1 MDRTSPRSP
10 GKLLLRKPRL
20 YQSCSAEKEEEDWR
34 AITYLHLSTIAYV
47 LLNFMYDEY
56 TVVKAWMD
64 RKMNYYAVNT
74 YSQLQYVVKW
84 LLM

>member
-1 MDRTSPRSP
+1 
-10 GKLLLRKPRL
+10 
-20 YQSCSAEKEEEDWR
+20 
-34 AITYLHLSTIAYV
+34 
-47 LLNFMYDEY
+47 MYDEY